1 MISQYNIHIK
11 GLVQGVGFRPFVYRL
26 ATDMHLHGYVDN
38 RNDGVF
44 VMIQATPSQKDDF
57 VKGLTTHKPDVAE
70 IETVTVLEKPVSK
83 PLPDFFIAPSR
94 EVDNHITR
102 ISPDIAVCDECLQD
116 LISQPH
122 RIRYPFI
129 NCTHCGPRFS
139 IINALPYDRP
149 GTTMSVFRMCP
160 ECEAEYTDVRD
171 RRFHAQPIACNH
183 CGPHYH
189 LFMKN
194 GYETVDYEE
203 ILSRMPSSA

>member
-1 MISQYNIHIK
+1 
-11 GLVQGVGFRPFVYRL
+11 
-26 ATDMHLHGYVDN
+26 MHLHGYVDN

-129 NCTHCGPRFS
+129 NCTHCGPRRELQCRYSGCVRNAKLNIPMFGIAVFMHS
-139 IINALPYDRP
+139 LLLVTIAGHIIICL
-149 GTTMSVFRMCP
+149 
-160 ECEAEYTDVRD
+160 
-171 RRFHAQPIACNH
+171 
-183 CGPHYH
+183 
-189 LFMKN
+189 
-194 GYETVDYEE
+194 
-203 ILSRMPSSA
+203 